1 MQWTRGIGI
10 LQSREFH
17 RSTPSRSGF
26 CPGERPTLGTRCRS
40 RKLLAIH
47 SNCCDKN
54 WCKFSTTQE
63 SIIPIFDVLVLL
75 YVEKLLLCI
84 PPYYF
89 SPFIELHCKHSPFFV
104 RRRPH
109 RISKALAYAET
120 VPGVIPFNFVDI
132 ALILLLKIWDYF
144 FLQKNLFDIY
154 QHCRISLFNGSSRAV
169 PAIFVVPGFATRA
182 GSFGALLNGSD
193 AVQVEKLHW

>member
-144 FLQKNLFDIY
+144 FYKKTCLTFINIVEYHFLMVVAELCLPYLWYPD
-154 QHCRISLFNGSSRAV
+154 SPPELAV
-169 PAIFVVPGFATRA
+169 LARC
-182 GSFGALLNGSD
+182 
-193 AVQVEKLHW
+193 